1 MISIEMEQNESRNHL
16 FSEEKFRA
24 KEATKVLIGEYF
36 QNIDDKGRIN
46 IPSKF
51 RRDLGESFVVAKGL
65 DNDSCVSIYP
75 KEEWER
81 FLEPLKNVPPSRR
94 RDLQRL
100 IGSMSEECTI
110 DSQGR
115 VVIPPKI
122 RTHAGLEK
130 EIVVV
135 GDTEK
140 VEVWNRKDWED
151 YISSDAFNLDNVAK
165 IMEELGM

>member
-1 MISIEMEQNESRNHL
+1 ML
-16 FSEEKFRA
+16 
-24 KEATKVLIGEYF
+24 VGEYF
-36 QNIDDKGRIN
+36 QNIDEKGRIN

-51 RRDLGESFVVAKGL
+51 RHDLGESFVVAKGL
-65 DNDSCVSIYP
+65 DNCVSIYP

-81 FLEPLKNVPPSRR
+81 FLELLKSIPPSQRR
-94 RDLQRL
+94 PLQRFF
-100 IGSMSEECTI
+100 GSGSEECAI

-122 RTHAGLEK
+122 RAHAGLSK

-140 VEVWNRKDWED
+140 VEVWNRQDWEE
-151 YISSDAFNLDNVAK
+151 YISGSEFETENVAK

>member
-1 MISIEMEQNESRNHL
+1 ML
-16 FSEEKFRA
+16 
-24 KEATKVLIGEYF
+24 VGEYF

-51 RRDLGESFVVAKGL
+51 RHDLGETFVVAKGL
-65 DNDSCVSIYP
+65 DNCVSIYP

-81 FLEPLKNVPPSRR
+81 FLELLKNIPPSQRR
-94 RDLQRL
+94 PLQRFF
-100 IGSMSEECTI
+100 GSGSEECAI

-122 RTHAGLEK
+122 RTHAGLQK

-140 VEVWNRKDWED
+140 VEVWNRQDWEN
-151 YISSDAFNLDNVAK
+151 YISSPEFETENVAK